1 MRTTFFG
8 GGQGFAGAAAAL
20 LESVEVAPASFEP
33 VFVEPVFVESAVLPA
48 VGFKEVGAAAQ
59 FAVVAFLRG
68 R

>member
-33 VFVEPVFVESAVLPA
+33 VFVEPAFFESAVLPTAGFNA
-48 VGFKEVGAAAQ
+48 VGAVEQ
-59 FAVVAFLRG
+59 FAVVAFL
-68 R
+68 